1 MSIRFS
7 LFGFIF
13 SLCVKR
19 DTPVAE
25 VETPASAPVAEAPAA
40 QPIAP
45 VAEPQPDPIAVERVE
60 HPATRERRKPGRK
73 EGWRERQEAKRK
85 EQRVIEARRENL
97 VLARAAKA
105 IKDAERKA
113 NSAA

>member
-13 SLCVKR
+13 SLCIKR

-25 VETPASAPVAEAPAA
+25 VETPAAEPVAEA
-40 QPIAP
+40 PIAP
-45 VAEPQPDPIAVERVE
+45 VAEPQRDLIAVERVE
-60 HPATRERRKPGRK
+60 HPATRERNKPGRK

-85 EQRVIEARRENL
+85 AQRVNEARLENL
-97 VLARAAKA
+97 ALARAAKA
-105 IKDAERKA
+105 LKDAERKA
-113 NSAA
+113 KSAA

>member
-13 SLCVKR
+13 SLCIKR

-25 VETPASAPVAEAPAA
+25 VEAPVAEAPAA

-45 VAEPQPDPIAVERVE
+45 VAEPQRDPIAVERVE
-60 HPATRERRKPGRK
+60 HPATRERKKPGRK

-85 EQRVIEARRENL
+85 AQRVNEARLENL
-97 VLARAAKA
+97 ALARAAKA
-105 IKDAERKA
+105 LKDAERKA
-113 NSAA
+113 KSAA